1 MRARPLSPHIQVYRP
16 QMTSL
21 LSIAHRITGVWL
33 GVGSLFMVAWLLALA
48 AGPQPFAA
56 MQAFF
61 GGWVG
66 RIVMAGWSF
75 SVCFHSANGIRHL
88 FWDAGLGFSLRT
100 TYASGWGVIAITILL
115 TIATWAAAYVVWA
128 G

>member
-33 GVGSLFMVAWLLALA
+33 GVGSLFIVAWLLALA
-48 AGPQPFAA
+48 AGPQPYAA

-61 GGWVG
+61 GAWVG
-66 RIVMAGWSF
+66 RILMVGWSF
-75 SVCFHSANGIRHL
+75 SVCFHLANGIRHL

-100 TYASGWGVIAITILL
+100 TYASGWSVIAITILL

>member
-1 MRARPLSPHIQVYRP
+1 MQARPLSPHIQVYRP

-21 LSIAHRITGVWL
+21 LSISHRVTGVGL
-33 GVGSLFMVAWLLALA
+33 GVGSLFIVAWLLALA

-66 RIVMAGWSF
+66 RILMVGWSF
-75 SVCFHSANGIRHL
+75 SVCFHLANGIRHL
-88 FWDAGLGFSLRT
+88 FWDAGLGFSLST
-100 TYASGWGVIAITILL
+100 TYASGWSVIAVAILL
-115 TIATWAAAYVVWA
+115 TIAAWAAAYAVRV